1 MSGRMIATLCLL
13 FGWGSMSLV
22 LCAVLS
28 RQPSP
33 TLTFVPIPDFH
44 SVAGTWAG
52 VATRVPPSPRDDW
65 VELTIHDDGTY
76 ETTGA
81 RTTGVLLHLG
91 MLTLSDGRIIS
102 STDRE
107 SATYLLYEGVDR
119 RVLWLEAAMKDGI
132 RYSAEL
138 TLVK

>member
-1 MSGRMIATLCLL
+1 
-13 FGWGSMSLV
+13 
-22 LCAVLS
+22 
-28 RQPSP
+28 
-33 TLTFVPIPDFH
+33 
-44 SVAGTWAG
+44 
-52 VATRVPPSPRDDW
+52 
-65 VELTIHDDGTY
+65 
-76 ETTGA
+76 
-81 RTTGVLLHLG
+81 